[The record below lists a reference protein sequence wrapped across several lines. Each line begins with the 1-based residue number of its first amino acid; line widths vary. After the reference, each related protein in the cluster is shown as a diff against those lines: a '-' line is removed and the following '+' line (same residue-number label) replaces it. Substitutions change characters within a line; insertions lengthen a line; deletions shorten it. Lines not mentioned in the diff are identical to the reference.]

1 MKYLLPFIIFLLC
14 CSLNAQTQVT
24 FVVEDIPEGTQNVGI
39 RGNTAPLSWERSA
52 VLEPSDSGYS
62 IQLTFSDSEAD
73 LEYKFVL
80 FEKDNDVTWENTPN
94 RSLKLSPSGES
105 ITVNSK
111 WNREQVLDI
120 SKLEPISPELLLEDY
135 KLVETLVLDL
145 HPGTYRYQ
153 SKEEIRAALDR
164 LKETFSEP
172 RTHQQ
177 AYLAVSRMMATL
189 QCDHTKAGFNNQ
201 TPIINSIIHY
211 QPDKL
216 PFTFRWFGDEM
227 IVKENASRQNELQR
241 GTEIITINGIPVGDI
256 KREMLPH
263 IGADGATDKNRE
275 YKMEINGYDF
285 RYNAFD
291 IFFPLLYPIE
301 NNQVQL
307 EIQQPGES
315 ETKSISVTTLTREDR
330 SAILASR
337 YPDFPETR
345 DEMWSFEILPGEI
358 AKLTL
363 NSFGLMGW
371 KAMTIDYKAF
381 LEAAFSEIR
390 NKGISNLI
398 IDIRENNG
406 GNDEMAI
413 ELFEYLAKSM
423 PAYDREGRTRYKS
436 FPESLKSHIRTWGDN
451 PWYYELKPKEA
462 MTDEGYYIFEE
473 EGSRKKSKKPIYT
486 GNTYLLTSPANTSLA
501 FYTALRFKTQN
512 LGVMIGQETGG
523 NLNDINGGQIIFL
536 TLPNTQ
542 IEIDSPVMGGFSKEP
557 QPNTGVMPD
566 VVVTI
571 DKEDLQQSRD
581 PVLEQALF
589 LIKN

>member
-1 MKYLLPFIIFLLC
+1 MLSFT
-14 CSLNAQTQVT
+14 LNAQTEVT
-24 FVVEDIPEGTQNVGI
+24 FFVEDIPEGTENVGI
-39 RGNTAPLSWERSA
+39 RGNTAPLSWESSA
-52 VLEPSDSGYS
+52 VLQPSGTGYS
-62 IQLTFSDSEAD
+62 IQLTFPQSGAD

-80 FEKDNDVTWENTPN
+80 FERDNDVIWENTPN
-94 RSLKLSPSGES
+94 RSLKLPATGEL
-105 ITVNSK
+105 ITVNAK

-120 SKLEPISPELLLEDY
+120 SKLEPIPPELLLEDY

-145 HPGTYRYQ
+145 HPGTYRYK
-153 SKEEIRAALDR
+153 SKSEIQAALDR
-164 LKETFSEP
+164 LKGAFSEP
-172 RTHQQ
+172 QTHQQ

-227 IVKENASRQNELQR
+227 ILKENASQQNELQR
-241 GTEIITINGIPVGDI
+241 GTEIVAINGIPVGDI
-256 KREMLPH
+256 KREMLPY

-307 EIQQPGES
+307 EIRQPGETD
-315 ETKSISVTTLTREDR
+315 TKAITVTTLTREDR
-330 SAILASR
+330 SALLASR

-381 LEAAFSEIR
+381 LDAAFSEIR
-390 NKGISNLI
+390 NSGISNLI

-413 ELFEYLAKSM
+413 ELFEYLARTM

-451 PWYYELKPKEA
+451 PWYYELKPKTA
-462 MTDEGYYIFEE
+462 MTEEGYYIFEE
-473 EGSRKKSKKPIYT
+473 EGNRKKSKKPIYE

-512 LGVMIGQETGG
+512 LGVMIGGETGG

-536 TLPNTQ
+536 TLPHSQ
-542 IEIDSPVMGGFSKEP
+542 IEIDSPVMGGFSREP

-566 VVVTI
+566 IVVPI
-571 DKEDLQQSRD
+571 KKEDLQQGRD
-581 PVLEQALF
+581 VVLEQALA
-589 LIKN
+589 LIQKR